1 MKVTHSAKLLLSSLV
16 LFYSALI
23 MAQAEP
29 PAVPTK
35 GHLQQN
41 SVETLYVNPA
51 RIIPI
56 QNESASTTPQ
66 PSPVKKHKPTEAQY
80 WRSKLEK
87 KLNDWGDSESENAN
101 VLYLE
106 LSNALDNS
114 IDRYKQ
120 QPWISMAT
128 GIDNPATHSS
138 PYLAA
143 SDKKALYNVIDTLYE
158 GRLKLLENMTVRSK
172 REAIGTGLAG
182 VNQLY
187 RELAFLKVTLH
198 YRVDELP
205 IFLNSLIEE
214 RIAAPLPTIGNTLKL
229 ILIIIA
235 FNYWRRWA
243 PDGLVSLRKS
253 LMKKTPR
260 TKRQL
265 RLTKLVWYFDQ
276 IKTPISWLVLF
287 NVIFSFI
294 QNPNITF
301 FIEVAEVFV
310 NWILISWIAVLLTH
324 AIISRSSRTLKEE
337 RGSLILRS
345 LKYIGVWA
353 IFTGLT
359 LSLIS
364 NYLGEGTLYS
374 WMTLLNQI
382 LFFALLLRLLN
393 IWRPVIQEECEEE
406 SQQNFITQAV
416 QEQHKGL
423 LGIIYN
429 ALGSAYLIK
438 INSSKLFIDWIANF
452 NTGQQ
457 MLESL
462 LGLEMAKAYQKQKI
476 DPDAQPLPPE
486 IEQKLLSCGDT
497 IMELQGSSVL
507 KSILARAE
515 NGPGGAVIV
524 VGETGVGKTTLLQRA
539 TKAIEKRSIMVSCP
553 KEGFDALIQELAR
566 KLHVD
571 SKEPTRR
578 IVFEELRLKNIEVLV
593 IDNLHWL
600 IRPYVGSQG
609 NLDKLSEIFA
619 HAPNLLCVM
628 SLNSSTWQYILRA
641 RADRIFDKS
650 VLRVPLWTSDQI
662 ATLIR
667 NSCEAAEITPDF
679 SNVVIPRQY
688 DDNNFDD
695 PKERSFSGFIRI
707 LHGAATGNPQ
717 VALGLWV
724 KSLYLDKN
732 NNVIAR
738 LPRLPTSDAL
748 DNASLTLLL
757 VLRVICQTEVITLDD
772 IVKSLQM
779 HRQEVEGAIQL
790 SIFNRWVD
798 VIDEEY
804 YQLSWYWRKVIMKV
818 LARQNLMPRSY
829 G

>member
-1 MKVTHSAKLLLSSLV
+1 MKVTHRAKLLIGTLFLLCSTLLLAQANPPQTHQDLQGTEAIQYVNPSHTIPITYSNQAENKHPIEKPKPSETQYWKTKINNNLADWGENESLRA
-16 LFYSALI
+16 SALYI
-23 MAQAEP
+23 ELNNALDRSITNYTNRSWESHDEKQPHYAPYSSSATQEE
-29 PAVPTK
+29 
-35 GHLQQN
+35 LY
-41 SVETLYVNPA
+41 SVIETLY
-51 RIIPI
+51 
-56 QNESASTTPQ
+56 S
-66 PSPVKKHKPTEAQY
+66 
-80 WRSKLEK
+80 
-87 KLNDWGDSESENAN
+87 
-101 VLYLE
+101 
-106 LSNALDNS
+106 
-114 IDRYKQ
+114 
-120 QPWISMAT
+120 
-128 GIDNPATHSS
+128 
-138 PYLAA
+138 
-143 SDKKALYNVIDTLYE
+143 
-158 GRLKLLENMTVRSK
+158 GRLRLLENMTQISK
-172 REAIGTGLAG
+172 SEAIGTGLDG
-182 VNQLY
+182 VKQLY
-187 RELAFLKVTLH
+187 RELAFLRVTLH
-198 YRVDELP
+198 YRVYELP
-205 IFLNSLIEE
+205 IYMGQLIAE
-214 RIAAPLPTIGNTLKL
+214 RMIAPLPAIGNFLKL
-229 ILIIIA
+229 IIIIVT

-243 PDGLVSLRKS
+243 PDGLVNFRKS

-276 IKTPISWLVLF
+276 IKSPVSWLIVL
-287 NVIFSFI
+287 NIIFGFVKSPDI
-294 QNPNITF
+294 NF

-310 NWILISWIAVLLTH
+310 NWILIGWVAVLLTH
-324 AIISRSSRTLKEE
+324 AMISRSSRTLKEE
-337 RGSLILRS
+337 RGSLILWS
-345 LKYIGVWA
+345 LKYVGTWA
-353 IFTGLT
+353 IYTGLS

-374 WMTLLNQI
+374 WMKLFNQI
-382 LFFALLLRLLN
+382 LFFALVLRLLN
-393 IWRPVIQEECEEE
+393 IWRPVIQEECKDE

-423 LGIIYN
+423 LGTLYN

-462 LGLEMAKAYQKQKI
+462 LGLEMARAYQKQKI
-476 DPDAQPLPPE
+476 DPDAQPLSVE
-486 IEQKLLSCGDT
+486 VAQKLLTCGDT
-497 IMELQGSSVL
+497 VIEQQASSAL
-507 KSILARAE
+507 KTILARAE

-524 VGETGVGKTTLLQRA
+524 VGETGVGKTTLLRRA

-566 KLHVD
+566 KLHVER
-571 SKEPTRR
+571 KEPTRR
-578 IVFEELRLKNIEVLV
+578 IVFEELRQKNIEVLV

-600 IRPYVGSQG
+600 IRPYVGSQS
-609 NLDKLSEIFA
+609 NLDKLAEIFA
-619 HAPNLLCVM
+619 YAPNLLCVM

-650 VLRVPLWTSDQI
+650 VLKVPLWTSDQI

-667 NSCEAAEITPDF
+667 NSCEAADIKPDF

-695 PKERSFSGFIRI
+695 PKERAFSGFIRI
-707 LHGAATGNPQ
+707 LHGASTGNPQ

-732 NNVIAR
+732 ENVIAR
-738 LPRLPTSDAL
+738 LPRLPTSDSL

-757 VLRVICQTEVITLDD
+757 VLRVICQTEIITLDD
-772 IVKSLQM
+772 IVKSLQI

-790 SIFNRWVD
+790 SIFNRWID
-798 VIDEEY
+798 VIDGDY

>member
-1 MKVTHSAKLLLSSLV
+1 MKVTHRATRLIGALILLCSTLLLAQGNQSPDEPSDQSTQAVQFVNPSRTIPIVHSNQTEQEKPVKKPKPSENQYWKTKINDSLADWGEAESLDAYKLYV
-16 LFYSALI
+16 ELSKALDRNITNYISRSWKTPRLNRQSNNTAFASPGTQKELYSVI
-23 MAQAEP
+23 
-29 PAVPTK
+29 
-35 GHLQQN
+35 
-41 SVETLYVNPA
+41 ETLY
-51 RIIPI
+51 
-56 QNESASTTPQ
+56 S
-66 PSPVKKHKPTEAQY
+66 
-80 WRSKLEK
+80 
-87 KLNDWGDSESENAN
+87 
-101 VLYLE
+101 
-106 LSNALDNS
+106 
-114 IDRYKQ
+114 
-120 QPWISMAT
+120 
-128 GIDNPATHSS
+128 
-138 PYLAA
+138 
-143 SDKKALYNVIDTLYE
+143 
-158 GRLKLLENMTVRSK
+158 GRLRLLENMTQSSK
-172 REAIGTGLAG
+172 NEAIGTGLQG
-182 VNQLY
+182 VQQLY
-187 RELAFLKVTLH
+187 RELAFLRVTLH
-198 YRVDELP
+198 YRIYELP
-205 IFLNSLIEE
+205 IYLSQLINE
-214 RIAAPLPTIGNTLKL
+214 RMAAPLPAIGSLLKL
-229 ILIIIA
+229 IIIIIA

-243 PDGLVSLRKS
+243 PDGLVELRKS

-276 IKTPISWLVLF
+276 IKSPVGWLVVL
-287 NVIFSFI
+287 NIIFSFVKS
-294 QNPNITF
+294 PDITF

-310 NWILISWIAVLLTH
+310 NWILISWVAVLLTN
-324 AIISRSSRTLKEE
+324 AIISRISRTLKEE

-345 LKYIGVWA
+345 LKYLGVWT
-353 IFTGLT
+353 IFTGLS

-364 NYLGEGTLYS
+364 TYLGEGTLYS
-374 WMTLLNQI
+374 WMKLCNQI
-382 LFFALLLRLLN
+382 LFFAFILRLLN
-393 IWRPVIQEECEEE
+393 IWRPAIKEECEDE

-416 QEQHKGL
+416 QEQHNGL
-423 LGIIYN
+423 LGYLYN
-429 ALGSAYLIK
+429 ALGAAYLIK

-462 LGLEMAKAYQKQKI
+462 LGLEMARAYQKQKI
-476 DPDAQPLPPE
+476 DPDAQPLPDE
-486 IEQKLLSCGDT
+486 MTQKLLTCGNT
-497 IMELQGSSVL
+497 MMELQANSAL

-571 SKEPTRR
+571 SKDPTRR

-600 IRPYVGSQG
+600 IRPYVGSQD

-650 VLRVPLWTSDQI
+650 VLKVPLWTSDQI

-667 NSCEAAEITPDF
+667 NSCEAADITPDF

-688 DDNNFDD
+688 DDNNYDN
-695 PKERSFSGFIRI
+695 PKERAFSGFIRI
-707 LHGAATGNPQ
+707 LHGASTGNPQ

-732 NNVIAR
+732 ENVIAR

-772 IVKSLQM
+772 IVKSLQI
-779 HRQEVEGAIQL
+779 HKQEVEGAIQL

-798 VIDEEY
+798 VIDDDY